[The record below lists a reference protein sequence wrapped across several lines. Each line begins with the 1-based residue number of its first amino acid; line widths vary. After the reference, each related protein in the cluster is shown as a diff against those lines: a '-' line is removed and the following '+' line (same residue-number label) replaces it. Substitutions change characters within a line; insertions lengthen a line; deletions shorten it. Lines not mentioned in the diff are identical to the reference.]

1 MSINGKIISPNEHE
15 SHHAYDLIYNALMLA
30 DWYCGDTHSI
40 NQESYSLLRLLGKKF
55 TPHIKKIVD
64 KSKKI
69 GSFNDPDTYSNCLIK
84 PEKKFKLDLIK
95 EEWDNLQHIYASLLM
110 RTTSHSV
117 VVRKL
122 SSHKRSNK
130 TQSALWEYEKILM
143 SMNILKFIDD
153 PAYQQAIRGALNRI
167 EGYHQLIAKIGGV
180 NGGKFRGT
188 TEAELAIWN
197 ECCRFV
203 ANCIIYYSGI
213 ILSKIYQEQEKL
225 GKNAQRLQELEDMIA
240 AKEASMKKLKE
251 TLSKALNSFEGKGLT
266 VEQKNG
272 KVYVSMENKLLFN
285 SGSWLVSS
293 EGKKAVVELGKV
305 LGDNPDIAV
314 LIEGHTDDDA
324 FSASGP
330 ITDNWDLSTKRAT
343 SIVGI
348 LSENK
353 KINKQNLTAAGR
365 GEFSP
370 LASNETADGKAK
382 NRRIEI
388 ILTPRLD
395 AIAEMLNEI
404 N

>member
-1 MSINGKIISPNEHE
+1 M
-15 SHHAYDLIYNALMLA
+15 
-30 DWYCGDTHSI
+30 
-40 NQESYSLLRLLGKKF
+40 
-55 TPHIKKIVD
+55 IKKISIGLLVLALSTSCV
-64 KSKKI
+64 SKKI
-69 GSFNDPDTYSNCLIK
+69 YNDLESKFTDLKKENRTLADENATLSQAKNQLEIDRDALKADLDKSTVALARAAADLEASKNKYKMLQDSYTALEKNSGDALQSNMKKNRDLLDQLD
-84 PEKKFKLDLIK
+84 EKG
-95 EEWDNLQHIYASLLM
+95 
-110 RTTSHSV
+110 R
-117 VVRKL
+117 
-122 SSHKRSNK
+122 
-130 TQSALWEYEKILM
+130 AL
-143 SMNILKFIDD
+143 
-153 PAYQQAIRGALNRI
+153 ALEQER
-167 EGYHQLIAKIGGV
+167 
-180 NGGKFRGT
+180 
-188 TEAELAIWN
+188 
-197 ECCRFV
+197 
-203 ANCIIYYSGI
+203 
-213 ILSKIYQEQEKL
+213 LSKS
-225 GKNAQRLQELEDMIA
+225 AQRLKELEDLIA

-285 SGSWLVSS
+285 SGSWAVGS

-305 LGDNPDIAV
+305 LGDNPDISV

-324 FSASGP
+324 FTASGP
-330 ITDNWDLSTKRAT
+330 IADNWDLSTKRAT

-370 LASNETADGKAK
+370 LGSNSTAEGKAK

-395 AIAEMLNEI
+395 AIAEMLNDI